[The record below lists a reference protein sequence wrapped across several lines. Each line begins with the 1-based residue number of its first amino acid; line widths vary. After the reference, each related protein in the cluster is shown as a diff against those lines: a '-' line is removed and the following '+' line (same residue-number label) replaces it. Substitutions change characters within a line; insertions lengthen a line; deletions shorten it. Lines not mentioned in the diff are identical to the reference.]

1 MAVDERS
8 RHELYLKLEE
18 TLGPDAATTLMEHL
32 PGVGWADV
40 ATKHDLDAF
49 RVATR
54 QDLDVLRRELTA
66 MITGETGSIRG
77 ELDVLRREL
86 TTELGAVEERV
97 TLRFEATLHR
107 ELARQSRSMIFAMI
121 GVMLTMG
128 SLTLT
133 AIHLA

>member
-40 ATKHDLDAF
+40 ATKHDLDG
-49 RVATR
+49 
-54 QDLDVLRRELTA
+54 LRRDLVY
-66 MITGETGSIRG
+66 I
-77 ELDVLRREL
+77 
-86 TTELGAVEERV
+86 EERL